1 MLLETDGNEEVVNV
15 DVIIHDED
23 EPDFMDVMLMVGD
36 EEDYADIDDEVL
48 EVPVQIIHSDMI
60 DEDVEQDTADVMQHA
75 IEDDEVE
82 VVVLQLLTIDDEHD
96 INEWLRYVT
105 LQTEVVD
112 LQQPQDEMS
121 ASLVM
126 VIVCIDSLQM
136 EHLQL

>member
-48 EVPVQIIHSDMI
+48 EVYVQLIHSDMI
-60 DEDVEQDTADVMQHA
+60 DEDVERDTADVMQHD

-96 INEWLRYVT
+96 INEWLKYVT
-105 LQTEVVD
+105 
-112 LQQPQDEMS
+112 
-121 ASLVM
+121 
-126 VIVCIDSLQM
+126 
-136 EHLQL
+136 